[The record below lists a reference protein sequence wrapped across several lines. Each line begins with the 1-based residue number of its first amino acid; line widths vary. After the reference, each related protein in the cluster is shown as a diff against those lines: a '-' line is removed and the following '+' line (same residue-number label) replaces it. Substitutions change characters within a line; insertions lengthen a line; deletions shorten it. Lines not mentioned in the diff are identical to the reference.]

1 MKIKLKTKM
10 RTKMK
15 TDTVKAAKRIIQ
27 VLHEEEIPL
36 SLFDDTFKHTKELA
50 MRYTV
55 PYSPIELDAAFLA
68 NSTNKA
74 KETEETQE

>member
-1 MKIKLKTKM
+1 MEIKLKTKM
-10 RTKMK
+10 RTKLK

-55 PYSPIELDAAFLA
+55 PYSPIALDAACLA
-68 NSTNKA
+68 SSTNKD
-74 KETEETQE
+74 KEIEVAQE